1 MTIEEV
7 FGKLATHMREGV
19 MFHDT
24 MAKAFDFL
32 DLEGFW
38 KLQEHQYREESDG
51 YLTLI
56 HYYTSHYFRI
66 ARIGELQ
73 PPKVIPDLWFNYSTQ
88 AVDNGTKKN
97 AIKELLNKWII
108 WEKETKKLYEEM
120 YLELTNLREV
130 AAAQFL
136 ENFIDDVSEE
146 LVYAEK
152 LLIKMETIGY
162 DMIEIISYQE
172 PMLKEFGGDTDD
184 QINSTKT
191 YYTAR

>member
-1 MTIEEV
+1 M
-7 FGKLATHMREGV
+7 
-19 MFHDT
+19 
-24 MAKAFDFL
+24 
-32 DLEGFW
+32 
-38 KLQEHQYREESDG
+38 G
-51 YLTLI
+51 YLSLI
-56 HYYTSHYFRI
+56 HYYTDHYFKI
-66 ARIGELQ
+66 ARIDEVQ
-73 PPKVIPDLWFNYSTQ
+73 PPKIIPDLWFNYSTH

-120 YLELTNLREV
+120 YLELTNLREI

-162 DMIEIISYQE
+162 DMIEIVSYQE
-172 PMLKEFGGDTDD
+172 PMLKEFGGGTDD
-184 QINSTKT
+184 QVNIAEIDYS
-191 YYTAR
+191 ARRHR